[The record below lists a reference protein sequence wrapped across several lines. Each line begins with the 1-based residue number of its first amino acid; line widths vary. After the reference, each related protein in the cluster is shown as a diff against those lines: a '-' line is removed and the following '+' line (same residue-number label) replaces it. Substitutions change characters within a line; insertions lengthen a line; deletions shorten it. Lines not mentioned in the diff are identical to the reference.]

1 MSGKREDNEERRAFV
16 LLGSLASL
24 LQLATRVRR
33 AGSDLKG
40 IPGHVGGDAMPLD
53 TTTEIERWEN
63 EGGRI
68 VPQSDSEYMAPLDSS
83 TIAESPRLT
92 NPQEEK
98 IVRAN

>member
-1 MSGKREDNEERRAFV
+1 
-16 LLGSLASL
+16 
-24 LQLATRVRR
+24 
-33 AGSDLKG
+33 
-40 IPGHVGGDAMPLD
+40 MPLD

-68 VPQSDSEYMAPLDSS
+68 VPQSDSEYVAPLDLS